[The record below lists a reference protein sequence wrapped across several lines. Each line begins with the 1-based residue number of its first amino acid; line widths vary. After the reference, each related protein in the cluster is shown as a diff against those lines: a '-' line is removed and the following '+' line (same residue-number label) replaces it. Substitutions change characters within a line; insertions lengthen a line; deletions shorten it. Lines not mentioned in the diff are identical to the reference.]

1 MTEFFIIFGI
11 AFIVFVFL
19 ALVLYLKERPG
30 KKSTSPPCGC
40 GSSEQPSAG
49 CAHCSEQVQIPLDK
63 QLK

>member
-1 MTEFFIIFGI
+1 MEFFIIFGI

-30 KKSTSPPCGC
+30 KKSTAPPCGC
-40 GSSEQPSAG
+40 GSSEQPKTG
-49 CAHCSEQVQIPLDK
+49 CPHCSGQVKIPPDK